1 MTFNNQLV
9 DKFLD
14 AVFPL
19 PAQFGVSEDDMPDC
33 ICFFESAV
41 KEVDPA
47 AYVKYGVSKIA
58 ILSPNL
64 NGIVIK
70 IPFNGFYYY
79 EYNED
84 GDDEEA
90 EDIEVWEPFCWAN
103 GSDESDYCLAEYEKY
118 QKLKTQKLDCFVA
131 EVIYYKTIDNTRIFL
146 QEEITPDHELNH
158 NSLKKPSKKS
168 RKIADKW
175 YRKRKFDINPNWIA
189 SCLDKY
195 GQAKV
200 KRFLKYCNT
209 VDEDIL
215 EDAHSGNFG
224 YRKNGT
230 PCILDYSNFND

>member
-19 PAQFGVSEDDMPDC
+19 PVQFGVSEDDMPDC

-84 GDDEEA
+84 GYEE
-90 EDIEVWEPFCWAN
+90 EFWEPFCWAN

-118 QKLKTQKLDCFVA
+118 KELKTRKLDCFVA
-131 EVIYYKTIDNTRIFL
+131 EVAYYKTINNTRVFL
-146 QEEITPDHELNH
+146 QEEINPNRELD
-158 NSLKKPSKKS
+158 SKSIKKPSKKS

-175 YRKRKFDINPNWIA
+175 YKKRKFDISPDWIA
-189 SCLDKY
+189 GCIDKY
-195 GQAKV
+195 GEAKV
-200 KRFLKYCNT
+200 KRFLKYCNNI
-209 VDEDIL
+209 DMDIL
-215 EDAHSGNFG
+215 EDAHPGNFG
-224 YRKNGT
+224 YRKNST